1 MIILFCNLEKS
12 RKVERVEKS
21 GNAPPGE
28 IGYEKILITDC
39 KCKLIQRVRQR
50 IQEDVVCRLPTVPT
64 QHRPSGSHTIHRHL
78 QEELLFKTILSLSS
92 SCPSELMSLQP
103 HCAEQTWSLTRRAF
117 LWAAQMSC
125 SARVPECQAH
135 QHDCQAYQE
144 CYSAK
149 PTSSALLL
157 VFLCQANQ

>member
-1 MIILFCNLEKS
+1 MIILVCNLEKS

-39 KCKLIQRVRQR
+39 KCKLIQRARQR

-78 QEELLFKTILSLSS
+78 QDELLFKTILSLSS
-92 SCPSELMSLQP
+92 SCPSELMPLQP

-125 SARVPECQAH
+125 SARVPECQ
-135 QHDCQAYQE
+135 
-144 CYSAK
+144 SAR
-149 PTSSALLL
+149 PTSMIARPTRSVTL
-157 VFLCQANQ
+157 

>member
-1 MIILFCNLEKS
+1 MIILVCNLEKS

-39 KCKLIQRVRQR
+39 KCKLIQRARQR
-50 IQEDVVCRLPTVPT
+50 IREDVVCRSDPTSRFP
-64 QHRPSGSHTIHRHL
+64 HNPSPRL

-92 SCPSELMSLQP
+92 SCPSELMPLQP

-144 CYSAK
+144 
-149 PTSSALLL
+149 
-157 VFLCQANQ
+157 

>member
-1 MIILFCNLEKS
+1 
-12 RKVERVEKS
+12 
-21 GNAPPGE
+21 
-28 IGYEKILITDC
+28 
-39 KCKLIQRVRQR
+39 
-50 IQEDVVCRLPTVPT
+50 
-64 QHRPSGSHTIHRHL
+64 
-78 QEELLFKTILSLSS
+78 
-92 SCPSELMSLQP
+92 MSL

-144 CYSAK
+144 CYSAR

-157 VFLCQANQ
+157 VLLCQAQPAVVLLVIHSQAPPNHPNHPTAGSTLSALSPRDTERAGRPDDGWSLPLLLNDDRGLLVPTRVCLLFSPYLHSCRPAL